1 MGGRRFPTLAMV
13 CLAGLV
19 GVATPL
25 GADTR
30 AIDTPTAEALGHA
43 YARWEIGAGPSGS
56 VLSYFHVGI
65 FERLHFGLSYGMQE
79 VLGEG
84 PIDANPLPG
93 IQAQLLLLDSPGAPT
108 LAFGFDSQGHGLW
121 IEEAERYESKSLGL
135 YGVATLH
142 LAAQE
147 WPLLTE
153 LSGGLNYSFEGDA
166 RSIDFFANVVESI
179 GTHFGI
185 LGEYDFGLDDPDD
198 ANRGFLHAGVQWRFG
213 GGAHVRFLLRD
224 LLGNADDD
232 GKVGRELNFFYLF
245 HL

>member
-1 MGGRRFPTLAMV
+1 MGGKRFPALAWAF
-13 CLAGLV
+13 LAS
-19 GVATPL
+19 L
-25 GADTR
+25 GSLAPALQADTR

-56 VLSYFHVGI
+56 VLSYFTVGI

-84 PIDANPLPG
+84 PIDANPIPG
-93 IQAQLLLLDSPGAPT
+93 IQAQLLLLDTPGVPS
-108 LAFGFDSQGHGLW
+108 LAFGFDSQGHGSWL
-121 IEEAERYESKSLGL
+121 EEADRYEYKSLGL
-135 YGVATLH
+135 YGVGTLH

-147 WPLLTE
+147 WPLLTA
-153 LSGGLNYSFEGDA
+153 LSGGLNYSFEGS

-179 GTHFGI
+179 GSHFGL

-198 ANRGFLHAGVQWRFG
+198 ANRGFLHAGVQWSFNG
-213 GGAHVRFLLRD
+213 GSHVRFLLRD
-224 LLGNADDD
+224 LLGNADED